1 MKKYL
6 YFCKYPHFLAK
17 QFRISR
23 RTHPCQKPA
32 RSVHTFRNKQ
42 QSTDLWHRQTDTG
55 TYLVPR
61 QHNVAWVKPII
72 SMLNDESNCDPC
84 VAAMR
89 LFVIL
94 LWPRVSILLCIN
106 VFITIIDV
114 PQYCT
119 YHKEKILHVDA
130 GRLTVVIIMS
140 SLKTFS
146 ERVVKVSNSL
156 RPSIVSFSSLTTFR
170 ISLNKI
176 SFRIYAKY

>member
-32 RSVHTFRNKQ
+32 RNVHTFRNKQ

-61 QHNVAWVKPII
+61 QPNVAWVKPII

-106 VFITIIDV
+106 VFLS
-114 PQYCT
+114 QSFM
-119 YHKEKILHVDA
+119 YHKILHVDA

-140 SLKTFS
+140 SLITFS